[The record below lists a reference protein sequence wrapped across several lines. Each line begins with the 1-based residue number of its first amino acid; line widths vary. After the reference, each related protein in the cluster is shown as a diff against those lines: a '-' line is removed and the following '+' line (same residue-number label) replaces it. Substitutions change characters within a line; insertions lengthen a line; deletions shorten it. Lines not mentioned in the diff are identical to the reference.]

1 MAMDIRDIPE
11 ELSKLTMLMGRRA
24 DSPHDDMDKH
34 HTSLGSLNGAAMV
47 VASFQGQG
55 CWERHPMGE
64 ELVHIVDGETEL
76 TVMTDDGPETMTM
89 TKGQL
94 LVVPPGVWHRFTAP
108 DGVTLMAATPQ
119 PTDHYYAA
127 DPRDEG

>member
-1 MAMDIRDIPE
+1 MAVDVRDIPE
-11 ELSKLTMLMGRRA
+11 EMSKLTMLMGRRA
-24 DSPHDDMDKH
+24 DSPHDDMNGH
-34 HTSLGSLNGAAMV
+34 YTSLGSFNGAAMV

-64 ELVHIVDGETEL
+64 ELVHIIDGETEL
-76 TVMTDDGPETMTM
+76 TVMRDDGPETVTM

-94 LVVPPGVWHRFTAP
+94 LVVPPGTWHRFTAP
-108 DGVTLMAATPQ
+108 AGVTLMAMTPQ

-127 DPRDEG
+127 DPRDET